1 MYKEKRNYYNVCG
14 IEAEV
19 VIDGMNMLH
28 REGAAAK
35 YLFRCNKIMPKG
47 EIRSDL
53 KKTRHYLSRCLE
65 YEPIVR
71 DYTADYWLDQIN
83 QEAFDNEIYLALY
96 ELIRAVGDPLI
107 PYKERIE
114 FAIEYVTNA
123 LERY

>member
-47 EIRSDL
+47 EIKDDL
-53 KKTRHYLSRCLE
+53 RKTRHYLSRCLE
-65 YEPIVR
+65 YNSIVR
-71 DYTADYWLDQIN
+71 DFTAEYWLDQIN
-83 QEAFDNEIYLALY
+83 EEAFDNDIYLALC
-96 ELIRAVGDPLI
+96 ELIKAVGDPYI
-107 PYKERIE
+107 PYHERIE
-114 FAIEYVTNA
+114 LAIDYVNNA
-123 LERY
+123 LDKY